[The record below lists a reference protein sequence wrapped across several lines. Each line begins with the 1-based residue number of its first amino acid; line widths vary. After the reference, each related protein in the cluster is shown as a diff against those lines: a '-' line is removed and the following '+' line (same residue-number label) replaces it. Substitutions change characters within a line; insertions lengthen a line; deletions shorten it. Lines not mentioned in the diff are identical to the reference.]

1 VIRLVMLVRQ
11 FTEVMRTVL
20 LVLWRWLLVWLV
32 WRWLLAALAGDADGT
47 AGMAVAAGVD
57 GTAGMA
63 FTAVAAG
70 FSGC

>member
-1 VIRLVMLVRQ
+1 MQ
-11 FTEVMRTVL
+11 TVL
-20 LVLWRWLLVWLV
+20 LVRRWLLVWTVLLV
-32 WRWLLAALAGDADGT
+32 WLVRRWLLAALAGDADGT

-70 FSGC
+70 FIGC